1 MGSRRKYYFL
11 TIAETRNI
19 TRAAERLMVSQPSL
33 TQYLN
38 QLEASL
44 GIKLLDRSYTPLRL
58 TAAGLLY
65 RDHLQEQRRL
75 EEQFQAALR
84 ELRGEGRRPLTI
96 GIPLQKSHALISEVL
111 PRFGPAHPAVSVSIW
126 EGTSSTVRERVV
138 AGELDLGFGHTLSD
152 QDDKCV
158 IQPLNREKIVII
170 CNAANPILNGQP
182 SSPERTLRVEPAALN
197 GQWFY
202 QMSPEYFLYEVEA
215 AHMKEHG
222 VDPQK
227 RVIMS
232 NLHAIIDA
240 IIKSPSTGFAYMPD
254 YVLREHWPSS
264 VLHQLAFLRL
274 DAEDYR
280 WYFSMLRKKGRP
292 LSRDARIF
300 WDCVMET
307 CCKRS

>member
-1 MGSRRKYYFL
+1 MGSKRKYYFV

-19 TRAAERLMVSQPSL
+19 TRAAELLMVSQPSL

-38 QLEASL
+38 QLEGRL

-75 EEQFQAALR
+75 EEQFHSALR

-111 PRFGPAHPAVSVSIW
+111 PSFSTAHPAISVSIW
-126 EGTSSTVRERVV
+126 EGTSSTVRQRVV
-138 AGELDLGFGHTLSD
+138 DGELDLGFGHTLSD
-152 QDDKCV
+152 QDSACV
-158 IQPLNREKIVII
+158 IQPLGREKIVII
-170 CNAANPILNGQP
+170 CNAANPILDGQAT
-182 SSPERTLRVEPAALN
+182 SLEQTLRVSPTALN

-215 AHMKEHG
+215 EHMRRHG

-227 RVIMS
+227 RIVMS

-254 YVLREHWPSS
+254 YVLYEHWPSS
-264 VLHQLAFLRL
+264 VRHQLAFLRL
-274 DAEDYR
+274 DEEDYR
-280 WYFSMLRKKGRP
+280 WYFSMLRKKNKP
-292 LSRDARIF
+292 MSRDARCF

-307 CCKRS
+307 CHSMN